1 MGDAVARRVERD
13 GSLFDNCGS
22 AVLCH
27 DDLHEGNVLVAQRP
41 GGWQVTGVIDVEN
54 AIVADPLQRDFP
66 APARARNHR
75 RPRQT
80 SSEAGY
86 DEEHLRTEC
95 ALGGS
100 ATNTWVFI
108 EHANGAGGG
117 YGGPDDNGN
126 DDGWYT
132 TYAGPVYVYA
142 PHECI
147 EVGGG
152 TVVGN
157 DAAWPSVMCG

>member
-66 APARARNHR
+66 APARARIHR

-80 SSEAGY
+80 SSEARY

-100 ATNTWVFI
+100 AQGLFNLSGEAAESLEPVS
-108 EHANGAGGG
+108 AGHQGHVVMPAAEG
-117 YGGPDDNGN
+117 
-126 DDGWYT
+126 T
-132 TYAGPVYVYA
+132 SLEIAETQVAVQPVERT
-142 PHECI
+142 P
-147 EVGGG
+147 
-152 TVVGN
+152 
-157 DAAWPSVMCG
+157 

>member
-1 MGDAVARRVERD
+1 MKLTSLGSRTKALAVIGTVTAATAVL
-13 GSLFDNCGS
+13 GAAAPAQATSAASYAAAVCGS
-22 AVLCH
+22 GFSPDSNGVFSLDGGTIYVSYNGSTDCAVLMKSAYV
-27 DDLHEGNVLVAQRP
+27 G
-41 GGWQVTGVIDVEN
+41 T
-54 AIVADPLQRDFP
+54 
-66 APARARNHR
+66 
-75 RPRQT
+75 
-80 SSEAGY
+80 
-86 DEEHLRTEC
+86 
-95 ALGGS
+95 

-117 YGGPDDNGN
+117 YGGPDNNGD